1 VTRRI
6 ALVSVGR
13 SDYGLYRPL
22 LQALRADPRLEPQLF
37 AGATHLVPRFGDS
50 LAEIEADDLAPVFL
64 ADCTLAT
71 DRPGSLVRSMALAT
85 LEFGRL
91 YESQRPDLVVVLGD
105 RYETHAAAVASVPL
119 QLPLAHIGGGA
130 ITRGAFDDSLRHAVS
145 KLAHLHFP
153 ETEHQAERL
162 RRMGEAGWRVH
173 AVGSLSL
180 DAIAAVAPLDLAAF
194 NRRFGT
200 ALPSPPLLVTYHP
213 VTREWERTGD
223 RVEELLAA
231 LDGQPHP
238 LLFTSPN
245 ADTHGSVVAGRIRAF
260 VAARPGR
267 AFLVPS
273 LGSEGYYSALAFG
286 LAMVGNSSSGIIE
299 ASSFRLPVVDLGRRQ
314 EGREAPANVL
324 HCAEERS
331 AIAAT
336 LARALSPAF
345 RAGLEGLVNPYG
357 AGGTAARIAEVLASV
372 PLDERLLFKEAF

>member
-1 VTRRI
+1 MRRRI

-22 LQALRADPRLEPQLF
+22 LRALRADPTLEPQLF
-37 AGATHLVPRFGDS
+37 VGAAHLVTRFGDG
-50 LAEIEADDLAPVFL
+50 LAEIEADGLAPVFR
-64 ADCTLAT
+64 ADCTLAA

-91 YESQRPDLVVVLGD
+91 YESQAPDLAVLLGD
-105 RYETHAAAVASVPL
+105 RYETHAAAVAAVPL

-130 ITRGAFDDSLRHAVS
+130 ITRGAIDDGLRHSIS

-153 ETEHQAERL
+153 ETERQAERL
-162 RRMGEAGWRVH
+162 RRMGEADWRVH

-180 DAIAAVAPLDLAAF
+180 DAIAAVETLDLEAF
-194 NRRFGT
+194 NRRFGI
-200 ALPSPPLLVTYHP
+200 ALPGPPLLVTYHP
-213 VTREWERTGD
+213 VTREWARTAEK
-223 RVEELLAA
+223 VEELLAA
-231 LDGQPHP
+231 LAEQPHP
-238 LLFTSPN
+238 LLFTFPN
-245 ADTHGSVVAGRIRAF
+245 ADTRGSTITGQLEAF

-273 LGSEGYYSALAFG
+273 LGSQGYYSALAFAR
-286 LAMVGNSSSGIIE
+286 AMIGNSSSGLIE

-324 HCAEERS
+324 RCAEERS
-331 AIAAT
+331 AIAAA
-336 LARALSPAF
+336 LAEALSPAF
-345 RAGLEGLVNPYG
+345 RAGLETLVNPYG
-357 AGGTAARIAEVLASV
+357 QGGTAARIAEVLASV

>member
-1 VTRRI
+1 MTRRV

-22 LQALRADPRLEPQLF
+22 LKALRADPRLEPQLF
-37 AGATHLVPRFGDS
+37 AGAAHLVARFGEG
-50 LAEIEADDLAPVFL
+50 LAEIEADGLAPVFL
-64 ADCTLAT
+64 ADCTLAA
-71 DRPGSLVRSMALAT
+71 DRPGSLLRTMALAT

-130 ITRGAFDDSLRHAVS
+130 VTRGAFDDGLRHAIS

-153 ETEHQAERL
+153 ETEAQAERL
-162 RRMGEAGWRVH
+162 RRMGEAAWRVH
-173 AVGSLSL
+173 TVGSLSL
-180 DAIAAVAPLDLAAF
+180 DAIAAVAPLGLEAF

-200 ALPSPPLLVTYHP
+200 ALPGPPLLVTYHP
-213 VTREWERTGD
+213 GTREWEQTAD
-223 RVEELLAA
+223 KVEELLAA

-238 LLFTSPN
+238 LLFTAPN
-245 ADTHGSVVAGRIRAF
+245 ADTLGSVVAGRIRAF

-273 LGSEGYYSALAFG
+273 LGSEGYYSALAFA
-286 LAMVGNSSSGIIE
+286 LALVGNSSSGIIE
-299 ASSFRLPVVDLGRRQ
+299 AASFRLPVVDLGRRQ

-324 HCAEERS
+324 HCAEERG
-331 AIAAT
+331 AIAAA
-336 LARALSPAF
+336 LAEAVSPAF

-357 AGGTAARIAEVLASV
+357 SGGAAARIAEVLATV